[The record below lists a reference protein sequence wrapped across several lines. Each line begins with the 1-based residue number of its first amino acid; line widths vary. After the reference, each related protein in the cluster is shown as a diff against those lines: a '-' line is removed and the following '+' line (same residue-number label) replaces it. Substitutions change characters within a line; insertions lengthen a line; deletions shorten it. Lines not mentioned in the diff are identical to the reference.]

1 MKFSEYRRLREREDQ
16 EQNTGTD
23 AGALSATAIK
33 QTTRRKFTDIMKERE
48 PERYE
53 RMLAERKANSISE
66 FTNRVNQHVTDINTQ
81 ITDAADYINKNRDI
95 YNLDADDNAE
105 RRHAE
110 YEVSKQQTINLIK
123 EANNNPYLDTKLREQ
138 AYDAFLNSLSSIQ
151 KADKANNAY
160 SDYMKQFDNKEAFER
175 TRAAERKQEELNSLS
190 AEELQQRI
198 LDAENNLDAVKEQD
212 KVSTKTMGF
221 KALQEHMQTQ
231 NANKKQLENDIQCYK
246 NELFSRQQSE
256 ALEKLSDETKAAFEE
271 FYVLQNEGYN
281 KDASGFE
288 KVLDNLSGGS
298 HVVVQRAYEDQAK
311 EKAILELEK
320 QGISKEEFESLYEYY
335 KFARD
340 KEENTTKVKEWNQEY
355 DNAGVVGKI
364 GLNAA
369 TIATAPVKGVTAL
382 QETVDSLHYKNPYAP
397 LNINSDNYE
406 FTNYTD
412 TVRNATSQD
421 IKNDKLNFLYQT
433 GMSMA
438 DMATLLPLSSVS
450 GGTSLALMGTNAGT
464 SAAKEA
470 TLRGASKE
478 QALMTGLAAGGAE
491 VVFEK
496 LSLDHF
502 WDIARHQGKAA
513 TRNAFINILAQ
524 AGIEGTEEVATDL
537 ANTFADELINK
548 GLSEW
553 YQNMDSYY
561 KQGMSMTEAQKA
573 ATADYCKQLGSSFLG
588 GFLSGG
594 AFGTGGVVNTS
605 LAGKKSTMTADDYM
619 QIAEGIDTERNS
631 YMSQED
637 YDTAMGVQQLAQA
650 LSKKE
655 NVTDFEK
662 GLFEQESSRMENI
675 NWFNNPKEQIRQ
687 ISERMPNET
696 VSRAFIADYKDGMPV
711 DTYARAFDMFYKA
724 GYNELT
730 FEQALTT
737 SDAFEAV
744 IGKPTLYA
752 IHSLGMNQ
760 AAEAS
765 KTFTNTEQ
773 KELVNTMAKALGVT
787 VQYQDIPGANGMYK
801 DGMIYISNN
810 TINPS
815 MVVMSHELTHHLKAN
830 VTEEYATY
838 ENYVI
843 DYFKEFHTK
852 EYDSLY
858 KAMTEQ
864 YGNDDALIREEIA
877 ANAAETFL
885 TDSEAVNRFVK
896 QNRTIAEKIANF
908 LDNFIAKL
916 KELYQGYKAQGK
928 AGKMLAE
935 DIEVYEKARDL
946 WYEAVNAG
954 QNPVGSD
961 SNSLDSSL
969 SDTQKNNNVK
979 FSKKQGIEDEIQRWF
994 DTKLPEQRKKD
1005 GGFFEI
1011 GRTSEAL
1018 KSIGLSDFKIYLGK
1032 SKVQRFLDDHPEMS
1046 IDVAKQIPDMLEN
1059 PLVVMSSR
1067 THSKTSLVIVG
1078 DVVIDGKSVLLPLLV
1093 KPEDGKVQN
1102 FYTVTSAYG
1111 KEKESLEHL
1120 LNNSTIYY
1128 IEPDKKRTDIWA
1140 KALRVQFPSASLKRG
1155 SIRSIPKSMQNSNQ
1169 KFSFKGV
1176 NAAENDFTAL
1186 NKAEE
1191 MEKSG
1196 KKAFE
1201 IFNETGWFRGADG
1214 KWRFEIDDS
1223 EAEVF
1228 IHGDVAYRNDENYH
1242 KWQNMWLELDF
1253 DNPELEN
1260 LNETYSNIPE
1270 PQYLSD
1276 YLVHDVLYK
1285 NYPFLERVKVN
1296 RVKTES
1302 GVNGYANY
1310 SDGEINVDKMLFNE
1324 YTKEP
1329 LKRVLLHEIQHII
1342 QRYEHFARGANTST
1356 WNDINIVSDKGKLL
1370 DSIEKY
1376 EMTAG
1381 EIEARDT
1388 ADRMNLT
1395 DKERRDKFPVL
1406 QTKDGVIFAENK
1418 ENPFEPKFSLKSYT
1432 DEIGLRFSDKDGGDL
1447 FESILMGTDNVDYQS
1462 VLVDDGSES
1471 YRATMDLINESAR
1484 ILQDGIAAAGKLKDF
1499 NVTRD
1504 MAQAMAAHYLNKYSA
1519 TFDEDTLTNNLFN
1532 IFAYM
1537 QNTEDVNYQDM
1548 IRLMQE
1554 VCKPVIATSQKIDK
1568 ELMKQYNEFRKFV
1581 RSYHIKLNE
1590 EQKAE
1595 IANVYDSFRTFKNM
1609 NQNKYTFRENGSYLD
1624 SVWSQLVE
1632 ASGYALSYDTP
1643 SSEQM
1648 LALHDYMI
1656 TLEKSITSPAEDMDN
1671 SQLAYDMALNIYTDY
1686 FKLIGEN
1693 KQAIKNLRTQMQKK
1707 LNEYKRDV
1715 REDYKDRFKKYKEET
1730 NIKTQD
1736 EINRLQKQIRQLE
1749 RERDDALYTAD
1760 DITVNILDGDIN
1772 ALEYTIGKLSQ
1783 RNADKLAKLTAQ
1795 SYNRSVQIAITRQQT
1810 EIKNHIKK
1818 NMFDLQ
1824 NRLAKPKENK
1834 FIPQGLVRA
1843 TIDLCE
1849 AVNIDTGKSQR
1860 LAERL
1865 DEMSHL
1871 YARMKDDKDY
1881 ALSSEYD
1888 EQTQAA
1894 INRLREVFSGRNIT
1908 MLNMMELK
1916 EVDSLITQLRFQ
1928 IVNASKLIG
1937 MEKSREVYKTAI
1949 KCMNEI
1955 KAVKSYNPDSRVSRG
1970 LNKYNSMMLNPK
1982 RQFRRMSGYKD
1993 DSVLNQIY
2001 EDLNNG
2007 QQKQMQ
2013 VLMETARIFDTVTK
2027 GNHNQKCINALV
2039 GKEKKDWID
2048 IGLNYKN
2055 MEPVVVPRAFR
2066 VSLAMHLQNKANLD
2080 HIIYGGL
2087 TIPEPKAYQRG
2098 DYATAYATGT
2108 TVHFIPADADTE
2120 EKRQQA
2126 YHDAVNKL
2134 KSVVAQMTPYE
2145 KAMVKCAETFFHEY
2159 TGEKINET
2167 SLQLNGY
2174 KKARV
2179 HNYFPIRTDSNFRLT
2194 EIEGLIRNAAI
2205 ENMGMLN
2212 TRVGARNPILLEDIT
2227 KVIQRQSENVAKYY
2241 GLAIPIR
2248 NFNKIYN
2255 TTKIGYQDST
2265 KSVIAR
2271 KWGVT
2276 GQKYIEDLI
2285 TDLQT
2290 KRGAEHT
2297 ILDTLQ
2303 GNFAQS
2309 VLSGNLSVAAQQVVA
2324 YPTAAATLGWDAVMK
2339 GIQYIPTKLDMEHIA
2354 KYTPLLWY
2362 RNQGTGTQ
2370 EIGDVHKSKDL
2381 MSALASKAT
2390 IALEHHNMESLA
2402 KVTGSGE
2409 KVINWEMELLQRID
2423 TKVVGSL
2430 WKASEIYVRN
2440 TKKIIP
2446 EQGEDSFYHEVAKV
2460 FNNCIDDTQANYS
2473 TMQRPD
2479 ILRNPSKA
2487 WKMIFLFKTQPLQ
2500 NFGIMYDAF
2509 GNLRAKAKAHK
2520 NSAHLDEKGKSA
2532 AEQDYIRAKKEFSRA
2547 ITSQLAA
2554 ATGVFAMKFLANVIT
2569 YRMDRYRNKED
2580 EITGWKIVEE
2590 LLNEVTSNMAG
2601 SVLGGSEV
2609 YNFVNSIFTDD
2620 KYYGVGIGVIDSF
2633 NDFTNSLL
2641 KMIEEP
2647 EWDNLKQ
2654 LYFDAGV
2661 LVGVPGENMYKFVSG
2676 ISKHWTDITDG
2687 KDGYFNVGH
2696 ETKLSI
2702 QYTTMLNALV
2712 EEDTEKYE
2720 KRYADTMESLLLT
2733 KEEDDAKAAITSG
2746 IKTKL
2751 REYYLEAEVTYDDA
2765 IKILEKLGD
2774 KEPYFTVKRWDNTEN
2789 KEYNKYSEL
2798 EAAVISGHRMDE
2810 EMKELTDNGVLTE
2823 NVNKKLM
2830 SIIREG
2836 YIHGDISKERAS
2848 QYLKQYK
2855 DDYTDEDVYW
2865 ELRKWDKSGS
2875 YDDGEEYSKYDDLI
2889 NAVESA
2895 NFESVVKEYVEHG
2908 TDASTMKQ
2916 QISEKYRPIYQEA
2929 YLKADYK
2936 TLQKIK
2942 DILNKLRVNGKRI
2955 YTPDDYVGWNKQ
2967 AKKKEKEKKE

>member
-1 MKFSEYRRLREREDQ
+1 MKFSEYRRLREREEQ

-81 ITDAADYINKNRDI
+81 ITDAADYINKNKDI

-110 YEVSKQQTINLIK
+110 YEASKQQTIDLIK
-123 EANNNPYLDTKLREQ
+123 EANNNPYIDTKLREQ

-151 KADKANNAY
+151 EADKANNAY

-231 NANKKQLENDIQCYK
+231 NANKKQLENDIQSYK

-340 KEENTTKVKEWNQEY
+340 EEENTTKVKEWNQEY

-364 GLNAA
+364 GMNAA
-369 TIATAPVKGVTAL
+369 TFATASVKGVTAL
-382 QETVDSLHYKNPYAP
+382 QETVDSLHYENPYAP
-397 LNINSDNYE
+397 LNINSANYE
-406 FTNYTD
+406 LTNYTD
-412 TVRNATSQD
+412 TVRNATPQD
-421 IKNDKLNFLYQT
+421 INNDKLIFLYQI

-438 DMATLLPLSSVS
+438 DMATLLPLSSVL
-450 GGTSLALMGTNAGT
+450 GGASLALMGTNAGT

-524 AGIEGTEEVATDL
+524 AGIEGTEEVTTDI
-537 ANTFADELINK
+537 ANHFADELINR

-573 ATADYCKQLGSSFLG
+573 ATADYCKQLGNSFWG
-588 GFLSGG
+588 GALSGG
-594 AFGTGGVVNTS
+594 AFGTAGVVNTS
-605 LAGKKSTMTADDYM
+605 LTGKKSTMTADDYM

-637 YDTAMGVQQLAQA
+637 YDTAMGVQQLAQV

-662 GLFEQESSRMENI
+662 GLFEQESSKMENI

-696 VSRAFIADYKDGMPV
+696 VARAFVADYKEGMPI
-711 DTYARAFDMFYKA
+711 DTYTRAFDMFYKA

-730 FEQALTT
+730 FEQALST

-765 KTFTNTEQ
+765 KTFTSTEQ
-773 KELVNTMAKALGVT
+773 QELVNIMAKALGVT

-801 DGMIYISNN
+801 DGTIYISNN

-815 MVVMSHELTHHLKAN
+815 MVVMSHELTHYLKAI
-830 VTEEYATY
+830 VAEKYAAY

-843 DYFKEFHTK
+843 DYFKKYHAK

-858 KAMTEQ
+858 KAMSEQ
-864 YGNDDALIREEIA
+864 YGNDDVLIREEIV

-896 QNRTIAEKIANF
+896 QNRTIAEKIADF

-954 QNPVGSD
+954 
-961 SNSLDSSL
+961 
-969 SDTQKNNNVK
+969 
-979 FSKKQGIEDEIQRWF
+979 
-994 DTKLPEQRKKD
+994 
-1005 GGFFEI
+1005 
-1011 GRTSEAL
+1011 
-1018 KSIGLSDFKIYLGK
+1018 
-1032 SKVQRFLDDHPEMS
+1032 
-1046 IDVAKQIPDMLEN
+1046 LEN
-1059 PLVVMSSR
+1059 
-1067 THSKTSLVIVG
+1067 
-1078 DVVIDGKSVLLPLLV
+1078 
-1093 KPEDGKVQN
+1093 
-1102 FYTVTSAYG
+1102 
-1111 KEKESLEHL
+1111 
-1120 LNNSTIYY
+1120 
-1128 IEPDKKRTDIWA
+1128 KRI
-1140 KALRVQFPSASLKRG
+1140 Q
-1155 SIRSIPKSMQNSNQ
+1155 
-1169 KFSFKGV
+1169 
-1176 NAAENDFTAL
+1176 END
-1186 NKAEE
+1186 N
-1191 MEKSG
+1191 
-1196 KKAFE
+1196 
-1201 IFNETGWFRGADG
+1201 
-1214 KWRFEIDDS
+1214 
-1223 EAEVF
+1223 
-1228 IHGDVAYRNDENYH
+1228 
-1242 KWQNMWLELDF
+1242 
-1253 DNPELEN
+1253 
-1260 LNETYSNIPE
+1260 
-1270 PQYLSD
+1270 
-1276 YLVHDVLYK
+1276 
-1285 NYPFLERVKVN
+1285 
-1296 RVKTES
+1296 
-1302 GVNGYANY
+1302 
-1310 SDGEINVDKMLFNE
+1310 
-1324 YTKEP
+1324 
-1329 LKRVLLHEIQHII
+1329 
-1342 QRYEHFARGANTST
+1342 
-1356 WNDINIVSDKGKLL
+1356 
-1370 DSIEKY
+1370 
-1376 EMTAG
+1376 
-1381 EIEARDT
+1381 
-1388 ADRMNLT
+1388 
-1395 DKERRDKFPVL
+1395 
-1406 QTKDGVIFAENK
+1406 
-1418 ENPFEPKFSLKSYT
+1418 PKFSLKSYT

-1504 MAQAMAAHYLNKYSA
+1504 MAQAMAEHYLNKYSA

-1532 IFAYM
+1532 IFAYI

-1568 ELMKQYNEFRKFV
+1568 ELMKQYKGFQKLV
-1581 RSYHIKLNE
+1581 RSFHIRLNKA
-1590 EQKAE
+1590 QKQE
-1595 IANVYDSFRTFKNM
+1595 IESVYGKFESFKVA
-1609 NQNKYTFRENGSYLD
+1609 NQNRYGYTDYGYYL
-1624 SVWSQLVE
+1624 SEVWDKLVE
-1632 ASGYALSYDTP
+1632 ASENALSYSTP
-1643 SSEQM
+1643 VNEQM
-1648 LALHDYMI
+1648 LALHDYM
-1656 TLEKSITSPAEDMDN
+1656 TSLEKAAITPAGNMDN
-1671 SQLAYDMALNIYTDY
+1671 SQIAYDMALNIYTDY
-1686 FKLIGEN
+1686 FRVTNEGNKKLVKDIKKQMNMKLDKYKKEVEKN
-1693 KQAIKNLRTQMQKK
+1693 YKQQVTRQREIVELEKQA
-1707 LNEYKRDV
+1707 
-1715 REDYKDRFKKYKEET
+1715 
-1730 NIKTQD
+1730 
-1736 EINRLQKQIRQLE
+1736 EIDRLQKTMQTMLDNEFNAMDNEMAIYTSEVLNPE
-1749 RERDDALYTAD
+1749 IAALKKKIKDIKQSNTQKIAD
-1760 DITVNILDGDIN
+1760 L
-1772 ALEYTIGKLSQ
+1772 K
-1783 RNADKLAKLTAQ
+1783 AKNYQ
-1795 SYNRSVQIAITRQQT
+1795 SYLNRSLAGKKTAHR
-1810 EIKNHIKK
+1810 NHIKK
-1818 NMFDLQ
+1818 NMLDLQ
-1824 NRLAKPKENK
+1824 SRLAKPKEHK
-1834 FIPQGLVRA
+1834 YIPQGLVRA
-1843 TIDLCE
+1843 TIELCE
-1849 AVNIDTGKSQR
+1849 AVNIDTGKSER
-1860 LAERL
+1860 LAEHL
-1865 DEMSHL
+1865 SEMSRL
-1871 YARMKDDKDY
+1871 YARMKDDKDF

-1888 EQTQAA
+1888 PNTQEM
-1894 INRLREVFSGRNIT
+1894 IGRLQYIFQGRNIT
-1908 MLNMMELK
+1908 TLELEELQ
-1916 EVDSLITQLRFQ
+1916 EVDELVSQLRFQ

-1937 MEKSREVYKTAI
+1937 MEKSREVYETAV
-1949 KCMNEI
+1949 KCMDEI
-1955 KAVKSYNPDSRVSRG
+1955 KAAKSYNPDSRVSRG

-2013 VLMETARIFDTVTK
+2013 VLMETARIFDPVTK
-2027 GNHNQKCINALV
+2027 GNHNQKCISALV

-2055 MEPVVVPRAFR
+2055 MEPVMVPRAFR

-2108 TVHFIPADADTE
+2108 TVHFIPADADTA

-2179 HNYFPIRTDSNFRLT
+2179 HNYFPIRTDSNFRPT
-2194 EIEGLIRNAAI
+2194 EIEGLVRNASL

-2290 KRGAEHT
+2290 KRGGEHT

-2390 IALEHHNMESLA
+2390 TALEHHNMESFA
-2402 KVTGSGE
+2402 KLTGAGE

-2423 TKVVGSL
+2423 TKAVGSL

-2440 TKKIIP
+2440 TKKITP
-2446 EQGEDSFYHEVAKV
+2446 EQGEDAFYQEVAKV

-2479 ILRNPSKA
+2479 ILRNPSKG

-2509 GNLRAKAKAHK
+2509 GNLRAKAETYKK
-2520 NSAHLDEKGKSA
+2520 SAQLDEKGRMT
-2532 AEQDYIRAKKEFSRA
+2532 AEQEYIKAKKEFGRA
-2547 ITSQLAA
+2547 ISSQLAA

-2590 LLNEVTSNMAG
+2590 LLNEVTSNMAD

-2609 YNFVNSIFTDD
+2609 YNFINSIFTDD

-2661 LVGVPGENMYKFVSG
+2661 LIGVPGENMYKFVSG
-2676 ISKHWTDITDG
+2676 ISKHWTDMTDG

-2696 ETKLSI
+2696 ETKLSV
-2702 QYTTMLNALV
+2702 QYTTMMNALV
-2712 EEDTEKYE
+2712 EGDAEKYE
-2720 KRYADTMESLLLT
+2720 KRYADTLESLRLT
-2733 KEEDDAKAAITSG
+2733 KDEDDAKAAITSG

-2751 REYYLEAEVTYDDA
+2751 REYYLESEITYEDA
-2765 IKILEKLGD
+2765 IMILEKLGD
-2774 KEPYFTVKRWDNTEN
+2774 KEPYFTVKKWDNADN

-2798 EAAVISGHRMDE
+2798 ETAVNNGQGIDE
-2810 EMKELTDNGVLTE
+2810 EIEELIDNGVREE
-2823 NVNKKLM
+2823 NVNTKLM
-2830 SIIREG
+2830 NIVKEG

-2865 ELRKWDKSGS
+2865 KLREWDKSGS
-2875 YDDGEEYSKYDDLI
+2875 YEDGEKYSKYDDLI

-2908 TDASTMKQ
+2908 TDASTIKQ
-2916 QISEKYRPIYQEA
+2916 QISEKYHPIYQEA

-2936 TLQKIK
+2936 TLKKIK